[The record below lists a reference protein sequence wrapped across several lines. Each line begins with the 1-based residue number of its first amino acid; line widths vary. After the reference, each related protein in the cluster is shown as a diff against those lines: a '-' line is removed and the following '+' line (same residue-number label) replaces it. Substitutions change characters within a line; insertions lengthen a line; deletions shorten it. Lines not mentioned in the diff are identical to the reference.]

1 MVAPRFLDLPV
12 RSPKPRAA
20 GLTHVLDTGIPV
32 SQVAPLLATSGAYI
46 DLWKFG
52 WGTAYLDPGLEAKLA
67 MLAEHRVRPCTG
79 GTLLEVAWSQ
89 DRVPE
94 FLEWAQQVGFG
105 CVEVSRGAV
114 PMPLE
119 EKRELIRRASSVFS
133 VVSEV
138 GAKDPSAESSPP
150 QWADEVRGDLEAGA
164 FCVLLEG
171 RDSGTVGLY
180 RPDGSVRMDLVD
192 AVVRSARL
200 SQLVFEA
207 PRKNQQAWF
216 INRFGSDVNLA
227 NVAIGDALGTEALR
241 LGLRADTVASHA
253 PSRRAAALI
262 CP

>member
-12 RSPKPRAA
+12 RSPKPRTA
-20 GLTHVLDTGIPV
+20 GLTHVLDTGIPAP
-32 SQVAPLLATSGAYI
+32 QVAPLLATSGAYI

-52 WGTAYLDPGLEAKLA
+52 WGTAYLDPDLESKLA
-67 MLAEHRVRPCTG
+67 ILAEHQVRPCTG

-114 PMPLE
+114 PMPVE
-119 EKRELIRRASSVFS
+119 EKRDLIRQASSVFA

-241 LGLRADTVASHA
+241 LGLRADTVAINASSH
-253 PSRRAAALI
+253 RAAALI